1 MCKIEEKVLL
11 SHCTDSPIT
20 YLQKQQTG
28 FINFQKCSF
37 VELKFLWWK
46 MENKLFCHLLVY
58 LLLSSFDIV

>member
-20 YLQKQQTG
+20 HLQKQQTG

-37 VELKFLWWK
+37 VELKFLW
-46 MENKLFCHLLVY
+46 
-58 LLLSSFDIV
+58 

>member
-37 VELKFLWWK
+37 VELKFLW
-46 MENKLFCHLLVY
+46 
-58 LLLSSFDIV
+58 